1 MKNNGFPK
9 TQFKLRCDREGCDK
23 DKLLNEGCDK
33 SAVTPLKGVTKIL
46 CLSIHLMIAFNMSF
60 SSTWTSVALCAQT
73 VLYAYII
80 GLTEESTKLAGFF
93 GAILIS

>member
-1 MKNNGFPK
+1 
-9 TQFKLRCDREGCDK
+9 
-23 DKLLNEGCDK
+23 
-33 SAVTPLKGVTKIL
+33 
-46 CLSIHLMIAFNMSF
+46 MIAFNMSF